1 MIEVP
6 VRSASGTVLR
16 QIQLDER
23 VFGITPNT
31 AVLHQ
36 AVVAQLANQRK
47 GTHST
52 RTRGM
57 VAGGGK
63 KPWRQKGTGRARQ
76 GSTRAPHWRGGGIV
90 FGPHPRSYHQ
100 DLPRKMRRLALRS
113 ALSAKLRDGELVVID
128 RLSLPAPKT
137 REMATALAQLGTPG
151 SALIVLNG
159 LDVEVKRAAANL
171 PKVRTVAPGSTNLL
185 DVLNHRWLVL
195 TVDAVEALTR
205 SLTAGLRAFAVV
217 TEAGLNAV
225 SEPAA
230 STLASSTE
238 IEPAA
243 STLASPAAPTAE
255 PPAAAEG
262 ETG

>member
-6 VRSASGTVLR
+6 VRSVSGEVVR

-36 AVVAQLANQRK
+36 AVVAQLANRRR

-52 RTRGM
+52 KTRGE

-76 GSTRAPHWRGGGIV
+76 GSIRAPHWRGGGVV
-90 FGPHPRSYHQ
+90 FGPKPRSYHQ

-113 ALSAKLRDGELVVID
+113 ALSAKCQEGELIVVED
-128 RLSLPAPKT
+128 FTLPAPKT
-137 REMATALAQLGTPG
+137 REMRSTLARLGVSENALVVLG
-151 SALIVLNG
+151 ARNDEI
-159 LDVEVKRAAANL
+159 KRAAANL
-171 PKVRTVAPGSTNLL
+171 PKVRTALPGSTNLL

-205 SLTAGLRAFAVV
+205 TLTAPIRRGRPVLGDG
-217 TEAGLNAV
+217 AGVLQPG
-225 SEPAA
+225 E
-230 STLASSTE
+230 E
-238 IEPAA
+238 
-243 STLASPAAPTAE
+243 AAP
-255 PPAAAEG
+255 
-262 ETG
+262 